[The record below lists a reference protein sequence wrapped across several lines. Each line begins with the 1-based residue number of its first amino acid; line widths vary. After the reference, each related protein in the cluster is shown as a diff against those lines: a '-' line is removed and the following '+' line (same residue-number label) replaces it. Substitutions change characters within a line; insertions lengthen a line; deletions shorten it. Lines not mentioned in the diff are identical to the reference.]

1 MAVMSKI
8 GRILASILLACLVS
22 LLSYL
27 FILLAPV
34 YVFEFAYGR
43 ESILSAPG
51 NGAAFFFWGAPV
63 AAVAA
68 FAAAIILSFTF
79 YERLFKLVT
88 STTNSN

>member
-1 MAVMSKI
+1 
-8 GRILASILLACLVS
+8 VS

-79 YERLFKLVT
+79 YERLFKLGT